1 MRFKT
6 FLAIWLW
13 FTPVYAEDSP
23 TSEALSRESVSSNTS
38 ELFAKVLALE
48 ENMREMTGKLQQ
60 YEHNVQELSKQLN
73 ELSSGSAI
81 TQSSSNKTPDEK
93 LFSAIQLI
101 ENKRFS
107 ESITQLRELVE
118 STSGEQHF
126 ATPGEVSF
134 WLAKAYLGKGEYGKA
149 SAYLAKS
156 YRYYSEI
163 KSNYILLKLVEVLVL
178 ERSI

>member
-81 TQSSSNKTPDEK
+81 TQSSSNKMLMKSCLVQYSSSKIRD
-93 LFSAIQLI
+93 SANPL
-101 ENKRFS
+101 
-107 ESITQLRELVE
+107 L
-118 STSGEQHF
+118 
-126 ATPGEVSF
+126 
-134 WLAKAYLGKGEYGKA
+134 
-149 SAYLAKS
+149 
-156 YRYYSEI
+156 
-163 KSNYILLKLVEVLVL
+163 NYVNW
-178 ERSI
+178 